1 MRKVLALLAFAPI
14 LALVFNSCETLF
26 YSSSAQQSTTLT
38 SSSTSSVSVT
48 TAPKART
55 VEIITPPIEGT
66 NVPGK
71 SLAEK
76 LVWLQRNVE
85 SHNNYI
91 VEVNG
96 NENIAPTNLLYNGA
110 INITIVLKGDSINR
124 IIRLSS
130 HGKMFSVFS
139 NVTFI
144 LDNNITLQGH
154 SDNTGAIVD
163 VSGGKFIM
171 NTGATITGNIQ
182 SNNKGFFISS
192 RGGGV
197 CVSSGTFTMNGGVIS
212 NNTAV
217 EGGGVYVASN
227 FVMNGGVISGNTASA
242 GGGVHIS
249 RNNTFTMIGGTITD
263 NTASKGGGVFTTG
276 IFTMRGGT
284 ITRNTATEYGGG
296 VCIDWG
302 THLGHESTKT
312 GGIITGYN
320 SDPSEGN
327 VVRDHEGVLAR
338 RGHAFYVNAE
348 KRREKTAGIGINL
361 SANRSDN
368 WEQ

>member
-1 MRKVLALLAFAPI
+1 MRKILAFLVLVPA
-14 LALVFNSCETLF
+14 LALVLNSCETMF
-26 YSSSAQQSTTLT
+26 YASAQTTT
-38 SSSTSSVSVT
+38 SPV
-48 TAPKART
+48 ART
-55 VEIITPPIEGT
+55 AEVISPPIAGT

-76 LVWLQRNVE
+76 LVWLQRNAE
-85 SHNNYI
+85 SHNTYI
-91 VEVNG
+91 VEVNA
-96 NENIAPTNLLYNGA
+96 NENIAPNTLGYKGA
-110 INITIVLKGDSINR
+110 INITIVLIGDSINR
-124 IIRLSS
+124 TIRLSS
-130 HGKMFSVFS
+130 HGTMFMVVS

-144 LDNNITLQGH
+144 LENNITLQGH
-154 SDNTGAIVD
+154 SGNTGAMVD
-163 VSGGKFIM
+163 VSGGTFIM

-182 SNNKGFFISS
+182 SNDRGFFLSS

-197 CVSSGTFTMNGGVIS
+197 NVSSGNFTMNGGIIS
-212 NNTAV
+212 GNTAV
-217 EGGGVYVASN
+217 EGGGVYVASV
-227 FVMNGGVISGNTASA
+227 FTMKGGVISGNTAST

-249 RNNTFTMIGGTITD
+249 RNQTFTMIGGTITD

-284 ITRNTATEYGGG
+284 ITRNTAAEYGGG

-302 THLGHESTKT
+302 SHRGYESSKT

-320 SDPSEGN
+320 SDQSDGN

-348 KRREKTAGIGINL
+348 KRREKTAGIGVNL